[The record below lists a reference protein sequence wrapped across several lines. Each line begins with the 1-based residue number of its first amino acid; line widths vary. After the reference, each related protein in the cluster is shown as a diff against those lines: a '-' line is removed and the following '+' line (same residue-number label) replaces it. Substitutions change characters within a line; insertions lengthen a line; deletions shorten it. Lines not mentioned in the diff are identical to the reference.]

1 MSKYNPKNLLQQ
13 EPVAIGGGVTVIV
26 QLLVLLHVVSLS
38 PEQTAG
44 ITVVVVT
51 LLTLLTRRKVTPS
64 ENVLVTK
71 RGIEAAVDEL
81 LKGEPK

>member
-13 EPVAIGGGVTVIV
+13 EPVAIGGGVTVLV

-38 PEQTAG
+38 AEQIAG
-44 ITVVVVT
+44 ITVAVVT

-71 RGIEAAVDEL
+71 RDIKAAVDKL

>member
-13 EPVAIGGGVTVIV
+13 EPVAIGGGVTVLV

-38 PEQTAG
+38 PEQIAG
-44 ITVVVVT
+44 ITVAVVT

-71 RGIEAAVDEL
+71 RDIKAAVDEL